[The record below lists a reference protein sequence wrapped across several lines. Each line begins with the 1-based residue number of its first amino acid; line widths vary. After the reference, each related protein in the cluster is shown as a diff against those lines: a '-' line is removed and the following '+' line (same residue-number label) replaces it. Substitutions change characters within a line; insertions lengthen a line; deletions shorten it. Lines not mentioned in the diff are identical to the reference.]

1 MEEAPAEYLPDEQL
15 EIDLLD
21 PRGIAEDLSRK
32 YIRDSWQRCVGAGL
46 DRFQAPRQV
55 DASSQELRELRD
67 RDSFLLH
74 LVRSELPKLQKQLP
88 GDTCLL
94 GFANRDAVLIEVA
107 CPSPTVRSASR
118 AFPGTCWQEKFRGT
132 NAIGTAAFTRRPVAV
147 CMQEHFL
154 REYAALTCIAA
165 PVQDSDGELLGA
177 IHLSTNSP
185 LRQRHSM
192 VLLCMAAAYIESEMF
207 KQRHRSAFVMQ
218 FHSRNEFAGTLYAGL
233 IALDESG
240 QVISSNRQAQS
251 LLEGMPLQPG
261 RHFDEIFRTDFR
273 QFISRPASATES
285 SQLTDLKGSSSNVRV
300 YLPEKRARSW
310 SISHDGSKAEE
321 QGRISPGFVC
331 SDPTVASAVSMAR
344 RAVALSI
351 PILIRGETGTG
362 KEMMARC
369 VHRMSGRS
377 GPFVAVNCA
386 AVPESLIE
394 SELFGY
400 REGAFTGARN
410 GGAEGLILQANHGT
424 LFLDEIGDMPL
435 DLQPTLLRFL
445 DSWTVR
451 PIGSKK
457 EVNVDVQLVTATNC
471 DLEQAIT
478 EKRFRRDLLYR
489 INSVEIFIPPLRE
502 RSDFDEI
509 VASLLAELPQKLT
522 ITKSALQLLRQQTL
536 NGNVR
541 ELKNILLRAALTCD
555 GPECSTAVIQS
566 LLNKAPL
573 HAVKST
579 RSESPLI
586 DVRRNMILEAYRK
599 SDGNIS
605 KVAQNLR
612 VSRNTVYRELR
623 QSGVIHAGDRSRALD
638 RTIQ

>member
-1 MEEAPAEYLPDEQL
+1 MEEAPAEYLPDEQ
-15 EIDLLD
+15 IDLLN
-21 PRGIAEDLSRK
+21 PRAIADLSRK
-32 YIRDSWQRCVGAGL
+32 YIWDSWQRCVGAGL
-46 DRFQAPRQV
+46 DRFQAPRPV
-55 DASSQELRELRD
+55 DTSSQELRELRD

-74 LVRSELPKLQKQLP
+74 LVRSELPKLQKQLS
-88 GDTCLL
+88 GDASLL

-165 PVQDSDGELLGA
+165 PVQEPDGELLGT
-177 IHLSTNSP
+177 IHLSSNSP

-192 VLLCMAAAYIESEMF
+192 VLLCMAAAHIESEMF
-207 KQRHRSAFVMQ
+207 KQRHRSAVVMQ
-218 FHSRNEFAGTLYAGL
+218 FHNRSEFANTLYAGL

-240 QVISSNRQAQS
+240 QVISSNRQAQC

-261 RHFDEIFRTDFR
+261 RHFDEIFQMGFR
-273 QFISRPASATES
+273 QFMSRPTSAMES
-285 SQLTDLKGSSSNVRV
+285 SQLTDIKGSSSNVRV
-300 YLPEKRARSW
+300 YLPEKHAKSW
-310 SISHDGSKAEE
+310 SVSRDRSKTEG
-321 QGRISPGFVC
+321 QVRISPGFVC
-331 SDPTVASAVSMAR
+331 SDPVLASAVSMAR
-344 RAVALSI
+344 RAAALSI

-369 VHRMSGRS
+369 VHRMSGRN
-377 GPFVAVNCA
+377 GPFVGVNCA

-400 REGAFTGARN
+400 RDGAFTGARN
-410 GGAEGLILQANHGT
+410 GGAEGLILQANRGT

-435 DLQPTLLRFL
+435 NLQPTLLRFL

-457 EVNVDVQLVTATNC
+457 EVKVDVQLVTATNC

-489 INSVEIFIPPLRE
+489 INSVEIFLPPLRE

-509 VASLLAELPQKLT
+509 VASLLAELSPKLS
-522 ITKSALQLLRQQTL
+522 ITKGALQLLRKQTL

-541 ELKNILLRAALTCD
+541 ELRNILLRAALTCD
-555 GPECSTAVIQS
+555 GRECSTAVIQS
-566 LLNKAPL
+566 LLSKAPSHTAESSRL
-573 HAVKST
+573 A
-579 RSESPLI
+579 SPLI
-586 DVRRNMILEAYRK
+586 DVRRNMILEAYKK

-605 KVAQNLR
+605 KVAQDLR

-623 QSGVIHAGDRSRALD
+623 QSGVIDAGGKSRA
-638 RTIQ
+638 I